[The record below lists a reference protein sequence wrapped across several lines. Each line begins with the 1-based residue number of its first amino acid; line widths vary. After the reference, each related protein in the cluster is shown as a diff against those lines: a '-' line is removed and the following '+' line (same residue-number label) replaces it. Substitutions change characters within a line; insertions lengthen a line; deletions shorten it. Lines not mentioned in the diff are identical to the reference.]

1 MSPTALKGSSVEWV
15 DRDDQLEELV
25 DESCRAP
32 LYAVDTEFHRE
43 RTYYP
48 QLALVQICAGERIWL
63 VDPLA
68 VDLTPMARLLKGA
81 GVAVMH
87 AASQDLEVLHH
98 GCGVVPTRLFDTQL
112 GAGFLGWSSPSLA
125 ALCERALSEHL
136 PKGDRLTDWL
146 QRPLGDAQRSYAAAD
161 VASLSRLYDHLVHR
175 LQQLGRLEWA
185 ESEFEVLRSKAREDS
200 DPEDAWLRI
209 KEARHLPAR
218 ARAVAKELAA
228 WRERTARLTDQPVR
242 FVLGDLALVS
252 LAQQRP
258 TTLDGLK
265 KIRGL
270 DGRALRDGAGHDILA
285 AVQRGADLPTGVATR
300 IDNGQ
305 AELER
310 DLRPA
315 VTLVSAWVS
324 QLARNEQLD
333 PALLA
338 TRADIVAFLRGD
350 PDARL
355 SLGWRHGLAGEPI
368 RALVEGRAALAF
380 EGGGQLVLEPRGAP
394 DDPA

>member
-1 MSPTALKGSSVEWV
+1 VSRTALQDRPVLWV
-15 DRDDQLEELV
+15 DRVDQLEELV
-25 DESCRAP
+25 DEACQSP
-32 LYAVDTEFHRE
+32 SYAVDTEFHRE

-48 QLALVQICAGERIWL
+48 QLALVQVCVGERIWL

-68 VDLTPMARLLKGA
+68 VDLTPMARLLKGT

-87 AASQDLEVLHH
+87 AASQDLEVLHQA
-98 GCGVVPTRLFDTQL
+98 CGTVPSRLFDTQL
-112 GAGFLGWSSPSLA
+112 AAGFLGWSSPSLSS
-125 ALCERALSEHL
+125 LCERALSEHV

-146 QRPLGDAQRSYAAAD
+146 QRPLGEAQRSYAAAD
-161 VASLSRLYDHLVHR
+161 VALLPRLHDHLLAR
-175 LQQLGRLEWA
+175 LQALGRLEWA

-200 DPEDAWLRI
+200 DPEDAWQRI

-218 ARAVAKELAA
+218 AGAVAKELAA
-228 WRERTARLTDQPVR
+228 WRERTARATDQPVR

-252 LAQQRP
+252 IAQQRP
-258 TTLDGLK
+258 ATLDALK
-265 KIRGL
+265 KVRGL

-285 AVQRGADLPTGVATR
+285 AVQRGAEQPTGVATR
-300 IDNGQ
+300 IDGGQ

-310 DLRPA
+310 ELRPA

-350 PDARL
+350 ADARL
-355 SLGWRHGLAGEPI
+355 SQGWRHDLVGAPI

-380 EGGGQLVLEPRGAP
+380 EGRGRLVLEPRATP
-394 DDPA
+394 DRPG